1 MIGAGTRPDVRSRRT
16 RALSVPG
23 RALAANGLWGSVLPV
38 LGLVLAAVAWELV
51 ARFIVRSQL
60 LFATFSSTVHA
71 LWELLRTGT
80 IFPHLIVSAQEF
92 LIGFIISAVAGVAL
106 GAAFAA
112 VPWLGNLSSAVV
124 QAAYATPL
132 VAVAPLLIVL
142 FGFGIL
148 SKVIIVVILAI
159 FPVLIS
165 TESAFRSI
173 NPEYVETAV
182 AFGAGRLQILRKVIL
197 PAASLGILTGL
208 RLAVGR
214 GIIGVLVGEI
224 FGATRGLG
232 FLIVQYSESFQTAK
246 TLAVVL
252 VLAIIG
258 VVTNH
263 GLQRLESRL
272 SPWQVSRQ
280 MRRQANAE

>member
-1 MIGAGTRPDVRSRRT
+1 VKARRRLGTAATRIGHATG
-16 RALSVPG
+16 
-23 RALAANGLWGSVLPV
+23 WVLPG
-38 LGLVLAAVAWELV
+38 LGLILAGIAWELV
-51 ARFIVRSQL
+51 ARLVVRSQL
-60 LFATFSSTVHA
+60 LFATFSSTVIA
-71 LWELLRTGT
+71 LWGLFRSGT
-80 IFPHLIVSAQEF
+80 IVPHVIVSAEEF
-92 LIGFIISAVAGVAL
+92 AVGFIISAVGGVAI

-112 VPWLGNLSSAVV
+112 LPWLGKLCRAVV

-142 FGFGIL
+142 FGIGVP
-148 SKVIIVVILAI
+148 SKIIIVVLLAV

-165 TESAFRSI
+165 TEGAFRSI
-173 NPEYVETAV
+173 DPEYVETAV
-182 AFGAGRLQILRKVIL
+182 AFGAGRLQVLRKVVL

-224 FGATRGLG
+224 FGSTKGLG

-252 VLAIIG
+252 VLAVIG
-258 VVTNH
+258 VAAND
-263 GLQRLESRL
+263 GLQRLEDRL
-272 SPWQVSRQ
+272 SPWQETKRP
-280 MRRQANAE
+280 RRRTDGE

>member
-1 MIGAGTRPDVRSRRT
+1 MV
-16 RALSVPG
+16 
-23 RALAANGLWGSVLPV
+23 
-38 LGLVLAAVAWELV
+38 WELV
-51 ARFIVRSQL
+51 ARIVVRSPL
-60 LFATFSSTVHA
+60 LFAPFSTTLVA
-71 LWELLRTGT
+71 LWDLFRSGA
-80 IFPHLIVSAQEF
+80 IFPHIAVSGQEF
-92 LIGFIISAVAGVAL
+92 LAGFVISAVAGVAI

-112 VPWLGNLSSAVV
+112 VPRLGRLGSAVV

-142 FGFGIL
+142 VGIGVR
-148 SKVIIVVILAI
+148 SKIIIVILLAI

-173 NPEYVETAV
+173 NPEYVETGI
-182 AFGAGRLQILRKVIL
+182 AFGAGRLQLLRKVVL
-197 PAASLGILTGL
+197 PAASIGILTGL

-224 FGATRGLG
+224 FGATKGLG

-252 VLAIIG
+252 VLAVIG
-258 VVTNH
+258 VVASE
-263 GLQRLESRL
+263 GLQQLEDRL
-272 SPWQVSRQ
+272 SPWKESGRAH
-280 MRRQANAE
+280 RAPDAD

>member
-1 MIGAGTRPDVRSRRT
+1 VATSSSRGTGW
-16 RALSVPG
+16 ALP
-23 RALAANGLWGSVLPV
+23 L
-38 LGLVLAAVAWELV
+38 LGLVLAGIVWELV
-51 ARFIVRSQL
+51 ARLVVRSTL
-60 LFATFSSTVHA
+60 LFAPFSATLVA
-71 LWELLRTGT
+71 LWDLFRSGT
-80 IFPHLIVSAQEF
+80 ILPHLVVSAQEF
-92 LIGFIISAVAGVAL
+92 MIGFVISAVAGVAI

-112 VPWLGNLSSAVV
+112 APRLGRLGSAVV

-142 FGFGIL
+142 FGIGVQ
-148 SKVIIVVILAI
+148 SKIIIVVLLAI

-173 NPEYVETAV
+173 DPEYVETGI
-182 AFGAGRLQILRKVIL
+182 AFGAGRLQLLRKVVL
-197 PAASLGILTGL
+197 PAAAIGILTGL

-252 VLAIIG
+252 VLAVIG
-258 VVTNH
+258 VVASE
-263 GLQRLESRL
+263 GLQQLEHRL
-272 SPWQVSRQ
+272 SPWQESRST
-280 MRRQANAE
+280 RRASDVE

>member
-1 MIGAGTRPDVRSRRT
+1 MRGSIPPLLG
-16 RALSVPG
+16 L
-23 RALAANGLWGSVLPV
+23 ALAAI
-38 LGLVLAAVAWELV
+38 AWELV
-51 ARFIVRSQL
+51 ARLVVRSQL
-60 LFATFSSTVHA
+60 LFATFSSTVKA
-71 LWELLRTGT
+71 LWELVHTGT
-80 IFPHLIVSAQEF
+80 IFPHLLVSAEEF
-92 LIGFIISAVAGVAL
+92 AIGFLISAVAGVAL

-112 VPWLGNLSSAVV
+112 LPWLGSLSSAVV

-142 FGFGIL
+142 FGFGVL
-148 SKVIIVVILAI
+148 SKIIIVVILAI

-165 TESAFRSI
+165 TEGAFRSI

-182 AFGAGRLQILRKVIL
+182 AFGARRLQILRKVIL

-252 VLAIIG
+252 VLAIVG
-258 VVTNH
+258 VLANH
-263 GLQRLESRL
+263 GLQRLEDRL

-280 MRRQANAE
+280 LQRQFDVE

>member
-1 MIGAGTRPDVRSRRT
+1 M
-16 RALSVPG
+16 PG
-23 RALAANGLWGSVLPV
+23 WVLPV
-38 LGLVLAAVAWELV
+38 VGLILAGIVWELV
-51 ARFIVRSQL
+51 ARLIVRTPL
-60 LFATFSSTVHA
+60 LFATLSSTLNA
-71 LWELLRTGT
+71 LWVLVRSGA
-80 IFPHLIVSAQEF
+80 IVPHVLVSAQEF
-92 LIGFIISAVAGVAL
+92 AIGFIISAVAGVAI

-112 VPWLGNLSSAVV
+112 FPWLGKLCSAVV

-142 FGFGIL
+142 FGIGVA
-148 SKVIIVVILAI
+148 SKIIIVVLLAI

-182 AFGAGRLQILRKVIL
+182 AFGAGRFQVLRKVVL

-252 VLAIIG
+252 VLAVIG
-258 VVTNH
+258 VLVNG
-263 GLQRLESRL
+263 GLQRLEDRL
-272 SPWQVSRQ
+272 SPWQESRKN
-280 MRRQANAE
+280 RRQTDAE

>member
-1 MIGAGTRPDVRSRRT
+1 
-16 RALSVPG
+16 
-23 RALAANGLWGSVLPV
+23 
-38 LGLVLAAVAWELV
+38 V
-51 ARFIVRSQL
+51 ARLVVRSQL
-60 LFATFSSTVHA
+60 LFATLSSTLRA
-71 LWELLRTGT
+71 LWDLLRTGA
-80 IFPHLIVSAQEF
+80 IVPHVLVSGEEF
-92 LIGFIISAVAGVAL
+92 AVGFVISAVSGVAI

-112 VPWLGNLSSAVV
+112 LPWLGKLFSAVV

-142 FGFGIL
+142 FGFGVF
-148 SKVIIVVILAI
+148 SKIIIVVILAI

-182 AFGAGRLQILRKVIL
+182 AFGANRFQVLRKVVL

-224 FGATRGLG
+224 FGATKGLG
-232 FLIVQYSESFQTAK
+232 FLIVQFSESFQTAK

-258 VVTNH
+258 VLTNH
-263 GLQRLESRL
+263 GLQQLENRL
-272 SPWQVSRQ
+272 SPWQVSQ
-280 MRRQANAE
+280 PTRRRVDVE

>member
-1 MIGAGTRPDVRSRRT
+1 MTKALRP
-16 RALSVPG
+16 A
-23 RALAANGLWGSVLPV
+23 LPV
-38 LGLVLAAVAWELV
+38 LGLLMAGIAWELV
-51 ARFIVRSQL
+51 ARLVVRSQL
-60 LFATFSSTVHA
+60 LFAPLSSTVVA
-71 LWELLRTGT
+71 LWDLLRSGT
-80 IFPHLIVSAQEF
+80 LTPHLVVSAEE
-92 LIGFIISAVAGVAL
+92 LAIGFLISAVAGVAL

-112 VPWLGNLSSAVV
+112 VPWLGRLLSGVV

-142 FGFGIL
+142 FGIGIR
-148 SKVIIVVILAI
+148 SKIIIVILLAI

-165 TESAFRSI
+165 TESAVRS

-182 AFGAGRLQILRKVIL
+182 AFGASRIQVLRKVIF
-197 PAASLGILTGL
+197 PASFVGILTGL

-224 FGATRGLG
+224 FGATHGLG

-252 VLAIIG
+252 VLALIG
-258 VVTNH
+258 VLASD
-263 GLQRLESRL
+263 GLERLEARL
-272 SPWQVSRQ
+272 SPWQESKRT
-280 MRRQANAE
+280 RHQADVE

>member
-1 MIGAGTRPDVRSRRT
+1 MVAPRTRRLSAAGRAFAANGTRGLILP
-16 RALSVPG
+16 LLG
-23 RALAANGLWGSVLPV
+23 LALAAL
-38 LGLVLAAVAWELV
+38 AWELV
-51 ARFIVRSQL
+51 ARLIVRSQL
-60 LFATFSSTVHA
+60 LFATFSSTVKA
-71 LWELLRTGT
+71 LWELFRTGT
-80 IFPHLIVSAQEF
+80 ILPHVIVSAEEFAIGF
-92 LIGFIISAVAGVAL
+92 LIAAVAGVAL

-112 VPWLGNLSSAVV
+112 LPWLGNLSSAVV

-148 SKVIIVVILAI
+148 SKIIIVVILAI
-159 FPVLIS
+159 FPILIS
-165 TESAFRSI
+165 TEGAFRSI
-173 NPEYVETAV
+173 NPEYLETAV

-197 PAASLGILTGL
+197 PAAALGILTGL

-232 FLIVQYSESFQTAK
+232 FLIVQYSESFQTAR

-258 VVTNH
+258 VVANH
-263 GLQRLESRL
+263 GLQRLEYRL

-280 MRRQANAE
+280 LRRQPDAE

>member
-1 MIGAGTRPDVRSRRT
+1 
-16 RALSVPG
+16 
-23 RALAANGLWGSVLPV
+23 
-38 LGLVLAAVAWELV
+38 VAWEAV
-51 ARFIVRSQL
+51 ARFVVRSQL
-60 LFATFSSTVHA
+60 LFATFSSTVTA
-71 LWELLRTGT
+71 LWDLFRTGT
-80 IFPHLIVSAQEF
+80 IFLHVIVSAEEF
-92 LIGFIISAVAGVAL
+92 AIGFIISAVAGVAL

-112 VPWLGNLSSAVV
+112 LPWLGNLSSAVV

-142 FGFGIL
+142 FGFGVL
-148 SKVIIVVILAI
+148 SKIIIVVILAI

-224 FGATRGLG
+224 FGATKGLG
-232 FLIVQYSESFQTAK
+232 FLLVQYSESFQTAK

-258 VVTNH
+258 VAPNH
-263 GLQRLESRL
+263 GLQRLEYCL
-272 SPWQVSRQ
+272 SPWQVSRPL
-280 MRRQANAE
+280 RRQINVE